1 MYSKSNGTHLLYLKQ
16 LIFFVHN
23 AGNSRECLFVEEE
36 VEEEEEVASAEE
48 EVVVT
53 EAASTVVGEVA
64 LDGEVEEEASTEED
78 MTRALQK
85 G

>member
-1 MYSKSNGTHLLYLKQ
+1 M
-16 LIFFVHN
+16 
-23 AGNSRECLFVEEE
+23 
-36 VEEEEEVASAEE
+36 EEEEEVASAVE

-53 EAASTVVGEVA
+53 EVALTVVGEVA

>member
-1 MYSKSNGTHLLYLKQ
+1 MYSKSNVTHLLYLKQ
-16 LIFFVHN
+16 LIFVHN
-23 AGNSRECLFVEEE
+23 VGNSRECLSVEEE
-36 VEEEEEVASAEE
+36 VEEEEEVASIVE

-53 EAASTVVGEVA
+53 EVALTVVDEEA